1 MAPASTL
8 PPILTHISTVYHNYI
23 HPFLPSPIQTL
34 FNNLTPIATNLVTS
48 ATNGDLTSLISTLVI
63 VYLSL
68 RIADY
73 IRRSVIAWFLFI
85 FKILLVIALVNAAV
99 YVNRVGVGKAM
110 EDAEWLWDLI
120 WGFVEHRVAMAG
132 NGNDSN
138 SGYFG
143 GPGNQWNFNGGVGGG
158 ARRQQ
163 QVPIGKRATK
173 RRSGGWS

>member
-8 PPILTHISTVYHNYI
+8 PPILTYIASIYYCYI
-23 HPFLPSPIQTL
+23 HPFLPSPIQSFL
-34 FNNLTPIATNLVTS
+34 NNLAPFITNLVIS

-73 IRRSVIAWFLFI
+73 IRRSVIAWVVFI
-85 FKILLVIALVNAAV
+85 FKIVLILAMINAAV

-110 EDAEWLWDLI
+110 EDAEWAWDLV
-120 WGFVEHRVAMAG
+120 WGFVEQTIATAG

-143 GPGNQWNFNGGVGGG
+143 GPGGPRSQWNFNGGDMRG
-158 ARRQQ
+158 RQ
-163 QVPIGKRATK
+163 QVPIGKQGTK
-173 RRSGGWS
+173 RRSGGWN